1 MGVGHYRAWFHISG
15 GGVAGGCGIVIIP
28 YIIALVSPVSAV
40 HTG

>member
-15 GGVAGGCGIVIIP
+15 GGVAGGIVIIP